1 MAQPILQILRVAL
14 LALLAL
20 WAAPALAVEGPPSD
34 AQLSQRGAFT
44 EIIGKLRSIHT
55 PNGIDTLE
63 QVEIGGVKQWISIRG
78 RDKANPVLLVLHGGP
93 GTPTLPLAWAYQNG
107 WEDYFTV
114 VNWEQRGAGKNWQS
128 TDGEKL
134 APTMSLDR
142 LVDDAAEVIGALR
155 GKLGQRRVVV
165 MGFSYGTWIGTALAL
180 KHPELISAYVGVGQ
194 VFDDAERDVYNGGL
208 AEARAQHNEAAI
220 KGLEALAPYPNPDG
234 SVDITKI
241 VAVRKWVK
249 AVGGGWYGWSDLEL
263 LYQLPVLSPEYD
275 AKDLAGWP
283 IGNSW
288 FGMSLGKELKEGPQ
302 LARRGLAFKVPV
314 FFFMG
319 RHDLMTPYVTAQ
331 RYFGKLSAPGK
342 TFVTFENASHF
353 VMLEEPGRFLIELVG
368 KVRPVATARE

>member
-1 MAQPILQILRVAL
+1 MKHVQIFTDGACKGNPGKGGWGAL
-14 LALLAL
+14 LRMGEA
-20 WAAPALAVEGPPSD
+20 EKD
-34 AQLSQRGAFT
+34 LSGSERET
-44 EIIGKLRSIHT
+44 TNNR
-55 PNGIDTLE
+55 
-63 QVEIGGVKQWISIRG
+63 
-78 RDKANPVLLVLHGGP
+78 
-93 GTPTLPLAWAYQNG
+93 
-107 WEDYFTV
+107 
-114 VNWEQRGAGKNWQS
+114 
-128 TDGEKL
+128 
-134 APTMSLDR
+134 M
-142 LVDDAAEVIGALR
+142 
-155 GKLGQRRVVV
+155 
-165 MGFSYGTWIGTALAL
+165 
-180 KHPELISAYVGVGQ
+180 ELM
-194 VFDDAERDVYNGGL
+194 
-208 AEARAQHNEAAI
+208 AAI

-234 SVDITKI
+234 TIDITKI
-241 VAVRKWVK
+241 IEVRKWVK

-302 LARRGLAFKVPV
+302 LERRGLAFKVPV

-353 VMLEEPGRFLIELVG
+353 VMLEEPGRFLVELVG